1 VHPIPAMVVDTADPR
16 VILAIAGS
24 DPSGGAG
31 IQADLKTFAT
41 LKVYGAAAITCLTVQ
56 NTTGVFAINPV
67 DPQVVREQAAQV
79 LADLPVSHIK
89 LGMLG
94 TREIVRAVGEVLADF
109 KGEVVCDPI
118 LRSSSGM
125 TLLEDEALTG
135 FQREILGRATVLT
148 PNFQEFRALTGI
160 TTDDERE
167 VNQAVV
173 KLFKDYPKLTAMVLK
188 GGHRREEEAEVV
200 DTLFL
205 RDGGEIK
212 NIESRRPRI
221 KTANT
226 HGTGCTF
233 ASALTAG
240 HHKTGNWPDAFRIAC
255 TYLDQLLR
263 KSANVRMGEGPG
275 PLLQHLYKENE

>member
-41 LKVYGAAAITCLTVQ
+41 LKAYGAAAITCLTVQ

-79 LADLPVSHIK
+79 LADLPASHIK

-94 TREIVRAVGEVLADF
+94 NREIVRAVGQVLAGY

-118 LRSSSGM
+118 LRSSSGK
-125 TLLEDEALTG
+125 TLLEDDALAD
-135 FQREILGRATVLT
+135 FKQEILARSTVLT
-148 PNFQEFRALTGI
+148 PNFQEFQVLTGI
-160 TTDDERE
+160 TSDDDRE
-167 VNQAVV
+167 IGIAAGR
-173 KLFKDYPKLTAMVLK
+173 LFQEYPRLTALVLK
-188 GGHRREEEAEVV
+188 GGHRRQEDHEVV

-205 RDGGEIK
+205 REDGEIK
-212 NIESRRPRI
+212 VIESRRPRI
-221 KTANT
+221 KTQNT

-233 ASALTAG
+233 ASALAAN
-240 HHKTGNWPDAFRIAC
+240 HQKTDNWEKAFLLAC
-255 TYLDQLLR
+255 QYLDQLLR
-263 KSANVRMGEGPG
+263 TSATAKLGHGPG
-275 PLLQHLYKENE
+275 PLLHHLYKENI